1 MEDLLQRIPVR
12 IRIPLLAAATAFLV
26 HLVCNPH
33 YGFFGDELYF
43 IVCGQHP
50 QWNYVDQ
57 PPIAPLLAAAS
68 QVFGPSLVLLRV
80 LPALFAGAGIY
91 VTCLIVLELGGA
103 AYAQFLS
110 AIVVFFLPVLTDF
123 GMKVSPDMVGLWSW
137 PLLTLWIV
145 RLTKGAD
152 SRLWI
157 AIGVLMG
164 VSILSKYSVLFF
176 AAALLVGLLLT
187 PERRILD
194 SRWFVVGTLISA
206 IIALPSLLWQVHY
219 GYPMLEL
226 LRAVQHGKNVIVA
239 PLGYLGQQL
248 LISGFLWPFWIIG
261 LIWLFFRPALR
272 FLAYG
277 YVLLIAIMIVLHGKH
292 YYPADAYPYL
302 IAAGCVQI
310 EDWTSKLRRART
322 VIAATTI
329 LLGLVFFPVVMPVL
343 PEAWL
348 ASYYREL
355 HSFLHISREN
365 IETEH
370 RVAAQLPSDFASM
383 HGWTELTA
391 IVNRVYEELPPADRK
406 QAVVMA
412 QNYSEAA
419 AIEFL
424 SKPKLPVISGHN
436 QYFLWGPRGYS
447 GDVLICVGA
456 NCDSVG
462 EVFRACSLKARL
474 QAPWIQPSEDN
485 IPITVCRGIKKPI
498 LELWPLAK
506 FYN

>member
-1 MEDLLQRIPVR
+1 
-12 IRIPLLAAATAFLV
+12 
-26 HLVCNPH
+26 
-33 YGFFGDELYF
+33 
-43 IVCGQHP
+43 
-50 QWNYVDQ
+50 
-57 PPIAPLLAAAS
+57 
-68 QVFGPSLVLLRV
+68 
-80 LPALFAGAGIY
+80 
-91 VTCLIVLELGGA
+91 
-103 AYAQFLS
+103 
-110 AIVVFFLPVLTDF
+110 
-123 GMKVSPDMVGLWSW
+123 
-137 PLLTLWIV
+137 
-145 RLTKGAD
+145 
-152 SRLWI
+152 
-157 AIGVLMG
+157 MG
-164 VSILSKYSVLFF
+164 VSILGKYSVLFF

-206 IIALPSLLWQVHY
+206 IIALPSFLWQVHY

-226 LRAVQHGKNVIVA
+226 LRAVQHGKNVIVG

-277 YVLLIAIMIVLHGKH
+277 YVLLIAIMIVQHGKH

-355 HSFLHISREN
+355 HSFLHISRES

-391 IVNRVYEELPPADRK
+391 IVNRVYEELPPCDRK

-412 QNYSEAA
+412 QNYTEDSEAG
-419 AIEFL
+419 AIGFL

-436 QYFLWGPRGYS
+436 QYFLWGARGYS
-447 GDVLICVGA
+447 DDVLICVGA